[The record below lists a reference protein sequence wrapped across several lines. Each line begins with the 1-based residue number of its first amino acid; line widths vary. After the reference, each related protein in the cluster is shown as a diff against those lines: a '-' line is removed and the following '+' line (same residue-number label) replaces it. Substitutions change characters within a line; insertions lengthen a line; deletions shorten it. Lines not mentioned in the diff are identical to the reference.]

1 MLMPLSV
8 LDLSPIAAGSK
19 DSEALTNTLDLART
33 VDRLGYSRYWL
44 AEHHSIP
51 SVASTAPE
59 IMIGHVASVTER
71 IRVGSGG
78 IMLPNHPPLR
88 VAEEFRVLEALHP
101 GRIDLGIGRAPGSS
115 QATALALRRSKD
127 RVMSDEFPELI
138 GELLH
143 YFRPPDTDE
152 SIQAIPRDVS
162 TPPIWMLGSTED
174 GAQIAAALG
183 VGFAFAHHIN
193 PDSAEYATQI
203 YRSMFKS
210 STRLDRPRV
219 ILALSAICAES
230 SAAAEELASSLE
242 LAWVRLRS
250 GKPSAFP
257 SPKEAQNYHYN
268 DWERSLARA
277 ARAHFTA
284 GTPDEVKAR
293 LLALADQCQA
303 DELMVMTMAH
313 SHAARVR
320 SYELLAESFQL
331 KGLETVRSER

>member
-1 MLMPLSV
+1 MVIPLSV
-8 LDLSPIAAGSK
+8 LDLSPIPAGSK
-19 DSEALTNTLDLART
+19 DSVALKNTLDLART
-33 VDRLGYSRYWL
+33 VDRLGYTRYWL

-71 IRVGSGG
+71 MRVGAGG

-88 VAEEFRVLEALHP
+88 IAEEFRVLEALHP

-115 QATALALRRSKD
+115 PATALALRRSKD
-127 RVMSDEFPELI
+127 RVTSDDFPELI
-138 GELLH
+138 GELLY

-152 SIQAIPRDVS
+152 SIEAIPRDVS
-162 TPPIWMLGSTED
+162 TPPIWMLGSTAD
-174 GAQIAAALG
+174 GAQIAATLG

-193 PDSAEYATQI
+193 PDSAEYATQV

-210 STRLDRPRV
+210 SPRLEQPRV
-219 ILALSAICAES
+219 ILALSAICADS
-230 SAAAEELASSLE
+230 SQAAAELASSLE

-257 SPKEAQNYHYN
+257 SPEEALAYKYN
-268 DWERSLARA
+268 EWEQQLARA

-284 GTPDEVKAR
+284 GTPEEVRAR
-293 LLALADQCQA
+293 LLALADRCQA
-303 DELMVMTMAH
+303 DEIMVMTMAH
-313 SHAARVR
+313 SHAARVH
-320 SYELLAESFQL
+320 SYELLARSFQL
-331 KGLETVRSER
+331 

>member
-1 MLMPLSV
+1 MLIPLSV

-19 DSEALTNTLDLART
+19 DSSALNNTLDLART
-33 VDRLGYSRYWL
+33 ADRLGYTRYWL

-71 IRVGSGG
+71 IRVGAGG

-88 VAEEFRVLEALHP
+88 IAEEFRVLEALHP

-115 QATALALRRSKD
+115 PATALALRRSKD
-127 RVMSDEFPELI
+127 RVMNDEFPELI
-138 GELLH
+138 GELL
-143 YFRPPDTDE
+143 YFFRPPDKDE

-183 VGFAFAHHIN
+183 MGFAFAHHIN
-193 PDSAEYATQI
+193 PDSAEYATQV

-210 STRLDRPRV
+210 SPRLDRPRI
-219 ILALSAICAES
+219 ILALSAICADS
-230 SAAAEELASSLE
+230 SETATELASSLE

-250 GKPSAFP
+250 GKASAFP
-257 SPKEAQNYHYN
+257 SPTEALSYQYN
-268 DWERSLARA
+268 ELEKQLARA
-277 ARAHFTA
+277 ARAHFMA
-284 GTPDEVKAR
+284 GTADEVKSQ
-293 LLALADQCQA
+293 LLALADRCQA
-303 DELMVMTMAH
+303 DEIMVMTMAH

-331 KGLETVRSER
+331 SRLETVRSES

>member
-19 DSEALTNTLDLART
+19 DSEALKNTLDLART
-33 VDRLGYSRYWL
+33 VDRLGYTRYWL

-71 IRVGSGG
+71 MRVGSGG

-115 QATALALRRSKD
+115 PATALALRRSKD
-127 RVMSDEFPELI
+127 RVTSDDFPELI
-138 GELLH
+138 GELLY
-143 YFRPPDTDE
+143 YFRPPDTAE
-152 SIQAIPRDVS
+152 SIEAIPRDVS

-193 PDSAEYATQI
+193 PDAAEYATQV

-210 STRLDRPRV
+210 SPRLDQPRV
-219 ILALSAICAES
+219 ILALSAICADS
-230 SAAAEELASSLE
+230 SEAVAELASSLE

-257 SPKEAQNYHYN
+257 SPEEALNYQYN
-268 DWERSLARA
+268 EWEKQLARA

-284 GTPDEVKAR
+284 GTPDEVKTR

-303 DELMVMTMAH
+303 DEIMVMTMAH
-313 SHAARVR
+313 SHAARVH

-331 KGLETVRSER
+331 